1 MNIYLEKRLTRS
13 PLANVVVPLFSFLLS
28 LLLGA
33 LILLLSKANPLDTY
47 RAMFTGA
54 FGSWYNFTEVLVK
67 TIPLI
72 LTGLGVSLAFR
83 LRFWNI
89 GAEGQFIWGG
99 IGASMVGIFLAPQT
113 GGTLIYL
120 VLALIAAMT
129 AGAIWAGIPALLKTR
144 WKVDETLTTLMM
156 NYIAILLYQYLY
168 NGPWRDP
175 EGFGFPGSKQFP
187 QSVWLPRFAGRAHI
201 GLFIALA
208 LAVVLW
214 FVLYKTEWGFEL
226 NMIGNNPRAAKVLGV
241 NSRKNILLAL
251 AVSGALSGLGGGFEV
266 LGISHR
272 LQQGL
277 NAGFG
282 YTAIIIAWM
291 AALNPLSLVLAAL
304 LMAALMVGGD
314 QVQMVMRLPA
324 AMGVV
329 LQGLILIPLLGGAI
343 FSEYR
348 LVINGGKKK
357 A

>member
-1 MNIYLEKRLTRS
+1 MNIYLEKRLNRS
-13 PLANVVVPLFSFLLS
+13 PLSSVIVPLISFVLS

-33 LILLLSKANPLDTY
+33 LILVLSKANPWETY
-47 RAMFTGA
+47 RAMFLGA
-54 FGSWYNFTEVLVK
+54 FGSGYNFTEVLVK
-67 TIPLI
+67 AIPLI

-99 IGASMVGIFLAPQT
+99 IGASMVGIFLTPQT
-113 GGTLIYL
+113 GGTVVYI
-120 VLALIAAMT
+120 VLAVLTAMA
-129 AGAIWAGIPALLKTR
+129 AGAIWAGIPAILKTR

-156 NYIAILLYQYLY
+156 NYIAILFYQYLY

-175 EGFGFPGSKQFP
+175 DGFGFPGSRQFP
-187 QSVWLPRFAGRAHI
+187 QAIWLPRFAGRAHI

-208 LAVVLW
+208 LTVVLW
-214 FVLYKTEWGFEL
+214 FILYKTEWGFEL

-241 NSRKNILLAL
+241 NSKRNILLAL

-348 LVINGGKKK
+348 LVIGGRKKHD
-357 A
+357 

>member
-1 MNIYLEKRLTRS
+1 MMITMEKRLNRS
-13 PLANVVVPLFSFLLS
+13 PLSTVLVPLISFVFSLV
-28 LLLGA
+28 LGA
-33 LILLLSKANPLDTY
+33 IILSLSKANPWQTY
-47 RAMFTGA
+47 SAMFTGA
-54 FGSWYNFTEVLVK
+54 FGSWYNFTEVMVK
-67 TIPLI
+67 ATPLI
-72 LTGLGVSLAFR
+72 LTGLGVALAFK

-99 IGASMVGIFLAPQT
+99 IGASMVGIFIAPQE

-120 VLALIAAMT
+120 LLAVLFAMA
-129 AGAIWAGIPALLKTR
+129 AGAMWAGIPAILKTR

-156 NYIAILLYQYLY
+156 NYIAILFYQYLY

-175 EGFGFPGSKQFP
+175 EGFGFPGSRQFT
-187 QSVWLPRFAGRAHI
+187 QSIWLPKFAGRAHI

-208 LAVVLW
+208 IAVILW
-214 FVLYKTEWGFEL
+214 FVLSRTEWGFEL
-226 NMIGNNPRAAKVLGV
+226 NMIGKNPRAAHVLGV
-241 NSRKNILLAL
+241 DSTRNIVLAL
-251 AVSGALSGLGGGFEV
+251 LISGGLSGLGGGFEV

-277 NAGFG
+277 NVGYG

-291 AALNPLSLVLAAL
+291 AALNPLSLVLAAV

-324 AMGVV
+324 AMGTV
-329 LQGLILIPLLGGAI
+329 LQGLVLIPLLGGAV

-348 LVINGGKKK
+348 LKIQRGKKND
-357 A
+357 